1 MKSALPISKISWSLL
16 LLLSLFTA
24 LDALA
29 IDIYLPAFP
38 LLADSFTTSPGHI
51 QLTLSVFLIGLA
63 IGQGL
68 YGPLLD
74 RFGRRQPLLIG
85 IAIFILGSFLAAIAP
100 SIEWLLAARF
110 MQAIGASAGLVVP
123 RAIISDVC
131 DAKTSAKNFS
141 ILMQVMMIV
150 PIIAPLFGSLILRIG
165 SWPLIFY
172 TLAAL
177 GAILWLWGNH
187 AIPETLKPQYRQPLQ
202 FATIRT
208 SYQTLALNKRF
219 MAHTLA
225 GGFILGG
232 FFVYLS
238 QSPFIFIQHY
248 HIHNESFSSLF
259 AANAVGLIILG
270 QVSILLL
277 KRWTAHQLLLL
288 GLCIFSGASFIL
300 MLSVSFYHL
309 SLWQYIVFLGLSIW
323 STGFIFGNL
332 TALTMQQSPQHLTGA
347 ASSLMGLLQY
357 AFASLIGFIVSLF
370 EINISLLPAS
380 LFLCGMIALGLC
392 VYAAL
397 KPRDAFS
404 TMETE

>member
-1 MKSALPISKISWSLL
+1 MNTTPHISKISWSLL

-38 LLADSFTTSPGHI
+38 ALAESFATTPGHV
-51 QLTLSVFLIGLA
+51 QLTLSVFLVGLA
-63 IGQGL
+63 IGQGI

-74 RFGRRQPLLIG
+74 RFGRRNPLLIG
-85 IAIFILGSFLAAIAP
+85 IAIFILGSLLAAIAP

-110 MQAIGASAGLVVP
+110 LQAIGASAGLVVP

-165 SWPLIFY
+165 SWHLIFY

-177 GAILWLWGNH
+177 GALLWLWGTQ
-187 AIPETLKPQYRQPLQ
+187 AIPETLKPQYRQSLQ
-202 FATIRT
+202 FAAIRT
-208 SYQTLALNKRF
+208 SYQTLALNQKF
-219 MAHTLA
+219 MAYTLA
-225 GGFILGG
+225 GGSILGG

-248 HIHNESFSSLF
+248 HIHNEGFSTLF
-259 AANAVGLIILG
+259 AANAIGLIILG
-270 QVSILLL
+270 QVSIMLL
-277 KRWTAHQLLLL
+277 KRWSAQQLLIL
-288 GLCIFSGASFIL
+288 GMCIFSGASLIL
-300 MLSVSFYHL
+300 LLSVSLSTL
-309 SLWQYIVFLGLSIW
+309 SLWQYVALLGLSIW
-323 STGFIFGNL
+323 STGFIFGNV

-380 LFLCGMIALGLC
+380 LFICGAIALGLC

-397 KPRDAFS
+397 RQGQAFS
-404 TMETE
+404 TVEAE

>member
-1 MKSALPISKISWSLL
+1 MQSAAPISKISWSLL
-16 LLLSLFTA
+16 LLLSLFTV

-38 LLADSFTTSPGHI
+38 LLAESFATTAGQI

-63 IGQGL
+63 IGQGI

-74 RFGRRQPLLIG
+74 RFGRRNPLLIG
-85 IAIFILGSFLAAIAP
+85 IAIFILGSLLAAIAP
-100 SIEWLLAARF
+100 NIEWLLAARF
-110 MQAIGASAGLVVP
+110 LQAIGASAGLVVP

-141 ILMQVMMIV
+141 ILMQVMMII

-165 SWPLIFY
+165 SWHLIFY

-177 GAILWLWGNH
+177 GALLLLWGTQ
-187 AIPETLKPQYRQPLQ
+187 AIPETLKPQYRQSLQ
-202 FATIRT
+202 FAAIKT
-208 SYQTLALNKRF
+208 SYQTLALNQKF
-219 MAHTLA
+219 MAYTLA
-225 GGFILGG
+225 GGSILGG

-248 HIHNESFSSLF
+248 HIHNEGFSTLF
-259 AANAVGLIILG
+259 AANAIGLIILG
-270 QVSILLL
+270 QVSIILL
-277 KRWTAHQLLLL
+277 KRWSAQQLLIL
-288 GLCIFSGASFIL
+288 GMCIFSGASLIL
-300 MLSVSFYHL
+300 LLSVSLSTL
-309 SLWQYIVFLGLSIW
+309 SLWQYVALLGLSIW
-323 STGFIFGNL
+323 STGFIFGNV

-357 AFASLIGFIVSLF
+357 ALASLIGLIVSLF

-380 LFLCGMIALGLC
+380 LFVCGMIALSLC
-392 VYAAL
+392 IYAAL
-397 KPRDAFS
+397 RQSDTFS
-404 TMETE
+404 TTKAE

>member
-1 MKSALPISKISWSLL
+1 MKSALPMTKISWSLL

-38 LLADSFTTSPGHI
+38 LLAESFATSPGHI

-74 RFGRRQPLLIG
+74 RFGRRKPLLIG
-85 IAIFILGSFLAAIAP
+85 IAIFILGSLLAAFAP
-100 SIEWLLAARF
+100 TIEWLLAARF
-110 MQAIGASAGLVVP
+110 LQAIGASAGLVVP

-131 DAKTSAKNFS
+131 DAKTSAQNFS

-150 PIIAPLFGSLILRIG
+150 PIIAPLFGSMILQFG
-165 SWPLIFY
+165 SWHFIFY
-172 TLAAL
+172 TLAIL
-177 GAILWLWGNH
+177 GGILWLWGSQ
-187 AIPETLKPQYRQPLQ
+187 AIPETLKPQYRQTLQ
-202 FATIRT
+202 FSVIKN
-208 SYQTLALNKRF
+208 SYQALCLNKSF
-219 MAHTLA
+219 ISYTLA

-248 HIHNESFSSLF
+248 HIHNQAFSTLF
-259 AANAVGLIILG
+259 AANAVGLIIFG
-270 QVSILLL
+270 QISILLL
-277 KRWTAHQLLLL
+277 KRWSAQQLLVL
-288 GLCIFSGASFIL
+288 GMCIFSGSSFIL
-300 MLSVSFYHL
+300 MLSVYFYDL
-309 SLWQYIVFLGLSIW
+309 NLWQYIVLLGLSIW

-332 TALTMQQSPQHLTGA
+332 TALTMQQSPQNLTGA

-357 AFASLIGFIVSLF
+357 AFASLIGLIVSF
-370 EINISLLPAS
+370 FTISISLLPAS
-380 LFLCGMIALGLC
+380 LFLCGVIALGLC
-392 VYAAL
+392 VYAAF
-397 KPRDAFS
+397 KQCGEFS
-404 TMETE
+404 ALETE

>member
-1 MKSALPISKISWSLL
+1 MNAATHITKISWSLL

-38 LLADSFTTSPGHI
+38 LLAESFATSPGHI

-74 RFGRRQPLLIG
+74 RFGRRKPLLIG
-85 IAIFILGSFLAAIAP
+85 IAIFILGSLFTAIAP

-110 MQAIGASAGLVVP
+110 LQAIGASAGLVVP
-123 RAIISDVC
+123 RAIISDAC

-165 SWPLIFY
+165 SWHLIFY
-172 TLAAL
+172 TLAIL

-202 FATIRT
+202 FAAIRT
-208 SYQTLALNKRF
+208 SYQALALNKGF
-219 MAHTLA
+219 MAYTLA

-277 KRWTAHQLLLL
+277 KRWTAQQLLVL

-309 SLWQYIVFLGLSIW
+309 NLWQYIVLLGLSIW

-380 LFLCGMIALGLC
+380 LFICGGIALGLC
-392 VYAAL
+392 IYAAL
-397 KPRDAFS
+397 RQADTFS

>member
-1 MKSALPISKISWSLL
+1 MNTTPPISKISWSLL

-38 LLADSFTTSPGHI
+38 ALAESFATTPGHV
-51 QLTLSVFLIGLA
+51 QLTLSVFLVGLA
-63 IGQGL
+63 IGQGI

-74 RFGRRQPLLIG
+74 RFGRRNPLLIG
-85 IAIFILGSFLAAIAP
+85 ISIFILGSLLAAIAP

-110 MQAIGASAGLVVP
+110 LQAIGASAGLVVP

-165 SWPLIFY
+165 SWHLIFY

-177 GAILWLWGNH
+177 GALLWLWGTQ
-187 AIPETLKPQYRQPLQ
+187 AIPETLKPQYRQSLQ
-202 FATIRT
+202 FAAIRT
-208 SYQTLALNKRF
+208 SYQTLALNQRF
-219 MAHTLA
+219 MAYTLA
-225 GGFILGG
+225 GGSILGG

-238 QSPFIFIQHY
+238 QSSFIFIQHY
-248 HIHNESFSSLF
+248 HIHNEGFSTLF
-259 AANAVGLIILG
+259 AANAIGLIILG
-270 QVSILLL
+270 QVSIMLL
-277 KRWTAHQLLLL
+277 KRWSAQQLLIL
-288 GLCIFSGASFIL
+288 GMCIFSGASLIL
-300 MLSVSFYHL
+300 LLSVSLSTL
-309 SLWQYIVFLGLSIW
+309 SLWQYVALLGLSIW
-323 STGFIFGNL
+323 STGFIFGNV

-370 EINISLLPAS
+370 EINISLLPTS
-380 LFLCGMIALGLC
+380 LFICGAIALGLC

-397 KPRDAFS
+397 RQGQTFS
-404 TMETE
+404 TIEAE

>member
-1 MKSALPISKISWSLL
+1 MQSAAPISKISWSLL

-38 LLADSFTTSPGHI
+38 LLAESFATTAGQI

-63 IGQGL
+63 IGQGI

-74 RFGRRQPLLIG
+74 RFGRRNPLLIG
-85 IAIFILGSFLAAIAP
+85 IAIFILGSLLAAIAP
-100 SIEWLLAARF
+100 NIEWLLAARF
-110 MQAIGASAGLVVP
+110 LQAIGASAGLVVP

-141 ILMQVMMIV
+141 ILMQVMMII

-165 SWPLIFY
+165 SWHLIFY

-177 GAILWLWGNH
+177 GALLLLWGTQ
-187 AIPETLKPQYRQPLQ
+187 AIPETLKPQYRQSLQ
-202 FATIRT
+202 FAAIKT
-208 SYQTLALNKRF
+208 SYQTLALNQKF
-219 MAHTLA
+219 MAYTLA
-225 GGFILGG
+225 GGSILGG

-248 HIHNESFSSLF
+248 HIHNEGFSTLF
-259 AANAVGLIILG
+259 AANAIGLIILG
-270 QVSILLL
+270 QVSIILL
-277 KRWTAHQLLLL
+277 KRWSAQQLLIL
-288 GLCIFSGASFIL
+288 GMCIFSGASLIL
-300 MLSVSFYHL
+300 LLSVSLSTL
-309 SLWQYIVFLGLSIW
+309 SLWQYVALLGLSIW
-323 STGFIFGNL
+323 STGFIFGNV

-357 AFASLIGFIVSLF
+357 ALASLIGLIVSLF

-380 LFLCGMIALGLC
+380 LFVCGMIALSLC
-392 VYAAL
+392 IYAAL
-397 KPRDAFS
+397 RQSDTFS
-404 TMETE
+404 TTKAE

>member
-1 MKSALPISKISWSLL
+1 MNAATPISKISWSLL

-38 LLADSFTTSPGHI
+38 LLAESFATTPGHI

-63 IGQGL
+63 IGQGI

-74 RFGRRQPLLIG
+74 RFGRRNPLLIG
-85 IAIFILGSFLAAIAP
+85 IAVFILGSILAAIAP
-100 SIEWLLAARF
+100 TIEWLLAARF
-110 MQAIGASAGLVVP
+110 LQAIGASAGLVVP

-141 ILMQVMMIV
+141 ILMQVMMII

-165 SWPLIFY
+165 SWHLIFY
-172 TLAAL
+172 TLAVL

-202 FATIRT
+202 FSAIRT
-208 SYQTLALNKRF
+208 NYQTLALNKGF
-219 MAHTLA
+219 MAYTLA

-248 HIHNESFSSLF
+248 HIHNESFSGLF

-277 KRWTAHQLLLL
+277 KRWTAQQLLVL
-288 GLCIFSGASFIL
+288 GMCIFSGASFIL
-300 MLSVSFYHL
+300 MLSVTFYHL
-309 SLWQYIVFLGLSIW
+309 NLWQYIVLLGLSIW

-397 KPRDAFS
+397 RQSDTLP
-404 TMETE
+404 TMKTE

>member
-1 MKSALPISKISWSLL
+1 MQSAAPISKISWSLL

-38 LLADSFTTSPGHI
+38 LLAESFATTAGQI

-63 IGQGL
+63 IGQGI

-74 RFGRRQPLLIG
+74 RFGRRNPLLIG
-85 IAIFILGSFLAAIAP
+85 IAIFILGSLLAAIAP

-110 MQAIGASAGLVVP
+110 LQAIGASAGLVVP

-141 ILMQVMMIV
+141 ILMQVMMII
-150 PIIAPLFGSLILRIG
+150 PIIAPLFGSFILRFG
-165 SWPLIFY
+165 SWTLIFY
-172 TLAAL
+172 ILAIL
-177 GAILWLWGNH
+177 GTILWLWGNY
-187 AIPETLKPQYRQPLQ
+187 AIPETLKPEYRQPLQ
-202 FATIRT
+202 LSTIRI
-208 SYQTLALNKRF
+208 SYQTLALNQKF
-219 MAHTLA
+219 MAYTLA
-225 GGFILGG
+225 GGSILGG

-248 HIHNESFSSLF
+248 HIHNEGFSTLF
-259 AANAVGLIILG
+259 AANAIGLIILG
-270 QVSILLL
+270 QVSIMLL
-277 KRWTAHQLLLL
+277 KRWSAQQLLIL
-288 GLCIFSGASFIL
+288 GMCIFSGASLIL
-300 MLSVSFYHL
+300 LLSVSLSTL
-309 SLWQYIVFLGLSIW
+309 SLWQYVALLGLSIW
-323 STGFIFGNL
+323 STGFIFGNV

-357 AFASLIGFIVSLF
+357 ALASLIGLIVSLF

-380 LFLCGMIALGLC
+380 LFVCGMIALSLC
-392 VYAAL
+392 IYAAL
-397 KPRDAFS
+397 RQSDTFS
-404 TMETE
+404 TTKAE

>member
-1 MKSALPISKISWSLL
+1 MNAAPPVTKISWSLL

-38 LLADSFTTSPGHI
+38 LLTESFATTPGHI

-63 IGQGL
+63 IGQGI

-74 RFGRRQPLLIG
+74 RFGRRNPLLIG
-85 IAIFILGSFLAAIAP
+85 IAVFILGSILAAVAP
-100 SIEWLLAARF
+100 TIEWLLAARF
-110 MQAIGASAGLVVP
+110 LQAIGASAGLVVP

-150 PIIAPLFGSLILRIG
+150 PILAPLLGSVILRIG
-165 SWPLIFY
+165 SWHLIFY
-172 TLAAL
+172 TLAVL
-177 GAILWLWGNH
+177 GSVLWLWGNQ
-187 AIPETLKPQYRQPLQ
+187 AIPETLKPQYRQALQ
-202 FATIRT
+202 FTAIKN
-208 SYQTLALNKRF
+208 SYQTLCLNKSF
-219 MAHTLA
+219 ISYTIA
-225 GGFILGG
+225 GGFILGA

-248 HIHNESFSSLF
+248 HIHNESFSTLF
-259 AANAVGLIILG
+259 AANAIGLIILG
-270 QVSILLL
+270 QISILLL
-277 KRWTAHQLLLL
+277 KRWSAQQLLVIGMCL
-288 GLCIFSGASFIL
+288 FSGSSFIL
-300 MLSVSFYHL
+300 MLSLYFYDL
-309 SLWQYIVFLGLSIW
+309 NLWQYIALLGLSIW

-357 AFASLIGFIVSLF
+357 AFAALIGFVVSLI
-370 EINISLLPAS
+370 EINVSLLPSS
-380 LFLCGMIALGLC
+380 LFICGAIALGLC
-392 VYAAL
+392 LYAAL
-397 KPRDAFS
+397 EQRESFARVK
-404 TMETE
+404 TE

>member
-1 MKSALPISKISWSLL
+1 MNTTPPISKISWSLL

-38 LLADSFTTSPGHI
+38 ALAESFATTPGHV
-51 QLTLSVFLIGLA
+51 QLTLSVFLVGLA
-63 IGQGL
+63 IGQGI

-74 RFGRRQPLLIG
+74 RFGRRNPLLIG
-85 IAIFILGSFLAAIAP
+85 ISIFILGSLLAAIAP

-110 MQAIGASAGLVVP
+110 LQAIGASAGLVVP

-165 SWPLIFY
+165 SWHLIFY

-177 GAILWLWGNH
+177 GALLWLWGTQ
-187 AIPETLKPQYRQPLQ
+187 AIPETLKPQYRQSLQ
-202 FATIRT
+202 FAAIRT
-208 SYQTLALNKRF
+208 SYQTLALNQRF
-219 MAHTLA
+219 MAYTLA
-225 GGFILGG
+225 GGSILGG

-248 HIHNESFSSLF
+248 HIHNEGFSTLF
-259 AANAVGLIILG
+259 AANAIGLIILG
-270 QVSILLL
+270 QVSIMLL
-277 KRWTAHQLLLL
+277 KRWSAQQLLIL
-288 GLCIFSGASFIL
+288 GMCIFSGASLIL
-300 MLSVSFYHL
+300 LLSVSLSTL
-309 SLWQYIVFLGLSIW
+309 SLWQYVALLGLSIW
-323 STGFIFGNL
+323 STGFIFGNV

-370 EINISLLPAS
+370 EINISLLPTS
-380 LFLCGMIALGLC
+380 LFICGAIALGLC

-397 KPRDAFS
+397 RQGQTFS
-404 TMETE
+404 TIEAE

>member
-1 MKSALPISKISWSLL
+1 MKPISPMTKISWSLL

-38 LLADSFTTSPGHI
+38 ALAESFATTPGHV
-51 QLTLSVFLIGLA
+51 QLTLSIFLIGLA
-63 IGQGL
+63 IGQGI

-74 RFGRRQPLLIG
+74 RFGRRRPLLIG
-85 IAIFILGSFLAAIAP
+85 IAIFILGSLLAAIAP
-100 SIEWLLAARF
+100 TIEWLLAARF
-110 MQAIGASAGLVVP
+110 LQAIGASAGLVVP

-150 PIIAPLFGSLILRIG
+150 PIIAPLFGSLILRFG
-165 SWPLIFY
+165 SWHLIFY
-172 TLAAL
+172 TLAIL
-177 GAILWLWGNH
+177 GSILWLWGSQ

-202 FATIRT
+202 FTAIKT
-208 SYQTLALNKRF
+208 SYQTLALNQVF
-219 MAHTLA
+219 MAYTLA

-248 HIHNESFSSLF
+248 HIHNESFSTLF
-259 AANAVGLIILG
+259 AANAVGLIIFG

-277 KRWTAHQLLLL
+277 KRWSAQQLLVLGMSIFCGASLVLMLSAYFYDLGLWQYILLL
-288 GLCIFSGASFIL
+288 GLA
-300 MLSVSFYHL
+300 
-309 SLWQYIVFLGLSIW
+309 IW

-357 AFASLIGFIVSLF
+357 AFASLIGLIVSFF
-370 EINISLLPAS
+370 ELNISLLPAS
-380 LFLCGMIALGLC
+380 LFICGGIALGLC
-392 VYAAL
+392 IYATFGQ
-397 KPRDAFS
+397 RS
-404 TMETE
+404 TIPITVAE